1 MIVYVYPGPLRND
14 PICRILL
21 LHGLKRPTRY
31 ILFAIFVL
39 QFRNDEV
46 FHYKNVMSVNTAYM
60 DSLSTYRIEIISY
73 QVSTANFKIRRL
85 CGLYRR

>member
-14 PICRILL
+14 PICRIL

-46 FHYKNVMSVNTAYM
+46 FHYKNVMSVNKY
-60 DSLSTYRIEIISY
+60 SLHGFFEYLSNRDKLPSEHSKF
-73 QVSTANFKIRRL
+73 QNSTAVWVI
-85 CGLYRR
+85 